1 MANMILYGH
10 EESGHSYKVALA
22 LALGAIEHEFR
33 WVNVHAPRE
42 DRRPDFREVS
52 RFGEIPV
59 LVDDGVAL
67 AQSNAIL
74 LHLAERHRILGG
86 ETKERLAQSRE
97 WLFWEANRI
106 GFSLA
111 NLRATI
117 RYEPVHDHDPGA
129 LAWLRRRFQNDA
141 ERLDAELSK
150 KAFLVGDAVSVADV
164 SCSAYLF
171 FAHEAGVEPSTWPNI
186 RRWMD
191 RIRALPGF
199 AAPAEL
205 MRRP

>member
-1 MANMILYGH
+1 MANLILYGH

-22 LALGAIEHEFR
+22 LALGRIGHEFR
-33 WVNVHAPRE
+33 WVDVHAPRE
-42 DRRPDFREVS
+42 QRRTDFQAVS
-52 RFGEIPV
+52 RFGELPV

-74 LHLAERHRILGG
+74 LHLAERHRVLGG

-106 GFSLA
+106 GISLA
-111 NLRATI
+111 NI
-117 RYEPVHDHDPGA
+117 RSMIRFEPGHDPGA
-129 LAWLRRRFQNDA
+129 LEWLRRRFQQDA

-150 KAFLVGDAVSVADV
+150 KPFLLGEAVSVADA

-171 FAHEAGVEPSTWPNI
+171 FADEAGIEPSTWPNV

-191 RIRALPGF
+191 RITSLPGF
-199 AAPAEL
+199 RVPTEL
-205 MRRP
+205 MRKP